1 MSQEMIDL
9 FGNSNLTSLLHNLE
23 DNIKV
28 ERISNPMEPV
38 KIPLGTPLMKNMVK
52 WLTWHSC
59 STILRTH
66 LNTIQAKTKNLRII
80 ETLNQNYSIWPIIED
95 REQ

>member
-1 MSQEMIDL
+1 MIEEEEEEGQHYLMSQEMIDL

-28 ERISNPMEPV
+28 EIIINPMEPV

-52 WLTWHSC
+52 
-59 STILRTH
+59 
-66 LNTIQAKTKNLRII
+66 
-80 ETLNQNYSIWPIIED
+80 
-95 REQ
+95 